1 MRDFDSIEEYKAHKM
16 EKHRQMVMKQN
27 VPYSVKVEM
36 SKSRIRDFIKE
47 CEKRNLNY
55 HVSVGGLDSIVL
67 AKLIESMGYDVPRVS
82 ASTLEDK
89 SIQAVHKEMGCIVVN
104 PLKSKVNIL
113 QEEGFPV
120 LSKKIANKIDTLAN
134 PSEKNKTVRHA
145 IITGECG
152 AQGHYATDSKMR
164 LPLTYLKLFGGLDAE
179 GAALGYGKPNFKVS
193 HKCCYYLK
201 EAPCDNWAKE
211 HNSVPFLGLMAS
223 EGGQRA
229 DALEENGCNYFGKT
243 TARSCP
249 FAFYF
254 HSDVVHLA
262 VDLGVH
268 IPEIYGEVKISKEPN
283 GFGDYEYS
291 TTGEQR
297 TGCSMCGFGIQLEER
312 PHRFDRLYER
322 NPKEWDFWMN
332 RCCKHEDGTP
342 YGWGEVLDYIGIKW
356 RDPEHWYLD
365 SEIIGQHSIFDYMDS
380 NGNMIEF
387 YKESEDNE
395 RAIHEKDIES
405 LKHRLAAIQEMG
417 GDSD

>member
-1 MRDFDSIEEYKAHKM
+1 MSQGFQTIEEYKAHKM
-16 EKHRQMVMKQN
+16 QKHEEMLQKQR
-27 VPYSVKVEM
+27 VPYSIKVKM
-36 SKSRIRDFIKE
+36 SEQRIRDFIEE
-47 CEKRNLNY
+47 CDTRGYNY

-67 AKLIESMGYDVPRVS
+67 AHLIERMGYDVPRVS
-82 ASTLEDK
+82 ASTLEDI
-89 SIQAVHKEMGCIVVN
+89 SIQRVHKEMGCIVVA
-104 PLKSKVNIL
+104 PLKSKIKIL

-120 LSKKIANKIDTLAN
+120 LSKKIANKIDTLAH
-134 PSEKNKTVRHA
+134 PTEKNKTVRHA

-152 AQGHYATDSKMR
+152 EQGHFATDSKMR
-164 LPLTYLKLFGGLDAE
+164 LPMTYLKLFGGLDKE
-179 GAALGYGKPNFKVS
+179 GEALGYKKPNFAVS

-249 FAFYF
+249 FAFYY

-268 IPEIYGEVKISKEPN
+268 IPEIYGEVKTSKEPN
-283 GFGDYEYS
+283 EFGDYEYY

-297 TGCSMCGFGIQLEER
+297 TGCSMCGFGIQLENR
-312 PHRFDRLYER
+312 PHRFDRLWER
-322 NPKEWDFWMN
+322 NPKEWEFWMLK
-332 RCCKHEDGTP
+332 CCKHEDGTE

-356 RDPEHWYLD
+356 RDPAHWWLE
-365 SEIIGQHSIFDYMDS
+365 SEVADQRTIFDYFTDS
-380 NGNMIEF
+380 GELIDR
-387 YKESEDNE
+387 SG
-395 RAIHEKDIES
+395 R
-405 LKHRLAAIQEMG
+405 
-417 GDSD
+417 

>member
-1 MRDFDSIEEYKAHKM
+1 MSDFQSVEEYKAHKA
-16 EKHRQMVMKQN
+16 EKHAEMLKKQR
-27 VPYSVKVEM
+27 VPYSIKRKM
-36 SKSRIRDFIKE
+36 SESRIRDFIHE
-47 CEKRNLNY
+47 CERRRLNY

-67 AKLIESMGYDVPRVS
+67 ATLIETMGYKVPRVS
-82 ASTLEDK
+82 ASSLEDK
-89 SIQAVHKEMGCIVVN
+89 SIQAVHKEMGCICVK
-104 PLKSKVNIL
+104 PIKSKVNIL

-120 LSKKIANKIDTLAN
+120 LSKKIANKIDTLSN
-134 PSEKNKTVRHA
+134 PTEKNKTVRHA

-164 LPLTYLKLFGGLDAE
+164 LPMTYLKLFGGLDAE
-179 GAALGYGKPNFKVS
+179 GAALGYQKPNFKVS

-201 EAPCDNWAKE
+201 EKPCDDWAKE

-249 FAFYF
+249 FAFYY
-254 HSDVVHLA
+254 HSDIVHLA

-268 IPEIYGEVKISKEPN
+268 IPEIYGEVKRSEEPN
-283 GFGDYEYS
+283 EFGDYEYY

-297 TGCSMCGFGIQLEER
+297 TGCSMCGFGIQLESR

-322 NPKEWDFWMN
+322 NPQEWDFWMN

-342 YGWGEVLDYIGIKW
+342 FGWGEVLDYIGIDW
-356 RDPEHWYLD
+356 RDPAHWWLK
-365 SEIIGQHSIFDYMDS
+365 SEIREQRTIFDYFTDD
-380 NGNMIEF
+380 GIFIET
-387 YKESEDNE
+387 S
-395 RAIHEKDIES
+395 
-405 LKHRLAAIQEMG
+405 MG
-417 GDSD
+417 GD

>member
-1 MRDFDSIEEYKAHKM
+1 MANKDSLEEYKEHKRL
-16 EKHRQMVMKQN
+16 KHEEMLKKQG
-27 VPYSVKVEM
+27 VPFDVKVKM
-36 SKSRIRDFIKE
+36 SKNRIRSFINE
-47 CEKRNLNY
+47 CDARGLNY

-67 AKLIESMGYDVPRVS
+67 AYLIKSMGIDVPLVS
-82 ASTLEDK
+82 ASMLEDK
-89 SIQAVHKEMGCIVVN
+89 SIQDVHKQMGCIVVK

-120 LSKKIANKIDTLAN
+120 LSKRIANKINTLAN
-134 PSEKNKTVRHA
+134 PTENNKTVRHA

-152 AQGHYATDSKMR
+152 EQGHFATNSKMQ
-164 LPLTYLKLFGGLDAE
+164 LPLTYLKLFGGLDEE

-201 EAPCDNWAKE
+201 EAPCDIWAKE

-249 FAFYF
+249 FAFYY
-254 HSDVVHLA
+254 HSDVVRLA
-262 VDLGVH
+262 IELNVP
-268 IPEIYGEVKISKEPN
+268 IPKIYGEVKTRINDSLPD
-283 GFGDYEYS
+283 GIEYY

-332 RCCKHEDGTP
+332 NCVVDVDGNK
-342 YGWGEVLDYIGIKW
+342 YGWGRVLDYIGIAW
-356 RDPEHWYLD
+356 RNPKHWYLND
-365 SEIIGQHSIFDYMDS
+365 EGIDGQANIFDY
-380 NGNMIEF
+380 
-387 YKESEDNE
+387 
-395 RAIHEKDIES
+395 
-405 LKHRLAAIQEMG
+405 L
-417 GDSD
+417 GD

>member
-1 MRDFDSIEEYKAHKM
+1 MTDFASIEDYKKHKQQ
-16 EKHRQMVMKQN
+16 KHQEMLMKQN
-27 VPYSVKVEM
+27 VPYSIKVRM
-36 SKSRIRDFIKE
+36 AQDRIRAFIEE
-47 CEKRNLNY
+47 CDRRDLNC

-67 AKLIESMGYDVPRVS
+67 GHLIRSMGYDEKRVPFVS

-89 SIQAVHKEMGCIVVN
+89 SIQQVHKEMGCIVVR

-113 QEEGFPV
+113 QDEGFPV
-120 LSKKIANKIDTLAN
+120 LSKKIANKIDTLAH
-134 PSEKNKTVRHA
+134 PTEKNKTVRHA

-152 AQGHYATDSKMR
+152 EQGHYATDSKMR
-164 LPLTYLKLFGGLDAE
+164 LPMTYLKLFGGLDKE
-179 GAALGYGKPNFKVS
+179 GAALGYGKPDFKVS

-254 HSDVVHLA
+254 HTDVVHLA

-268 IPEIYGEVKISKEPN
+268 IPDIYGNVKISEEKN
-283 GFGDYEYS
+283 DFGDYEYS

-297 TGCSMCGFGIQLEER
+297 TGCSMCGFGIQLESR

-322 NPKEWDFWMN
+322 NPQEWEFWMT
-332 RCCKHEDGTP
+332 RCCKDDDGQL
-342 YGWGEVLDYIGIKW
+342 YGWGKVLDYIGIPW
-356 RDPEHWYLD
+356 RDPEHWYLNPNG
-365 SEIIGQHSIFDYMDS
+365 EQIIGQMTIFDYMTD
-380 NGNMIEF
+380 NGLLIET
-387 YKESEDNE
+387 N
-395 RAIHEKDIES
+395 
-405 LKHRLAAIQEMG
+405 
-417 GDSD
+417 

>member
-1 MRDFDSIEEYKAHKM
+1 MPDFKSIEEYKEHKKQ
-16 EKHRQMVMKQN
+16 KHQEMLMKQMV
-27 VPYSVKVEM
+27 PYKIKVAM
-36 SKSRIRDFIKE
+36 AKDRIRDFIKE
-47 CEKRNLNY
+47 CDSRGLNY

-67 AKLIESMGYDVPRVS
+67 AKLIESIGYDVPRVS
-82 ASTLEDK
+82 ASSLEDK
-89 SIQAVHKEMGCIVVN
+89 SIQEVHREMGCINVN

-113 QEEGFPV
+113 QDEGFPV

-134 PSEKNKTVRHA
+134 PTEKNKTVRHA

-152 AQGHYATDSKMR
+152 EQGHFATDSKMR
-164 LPLTYLKLFGGLDAE
+164 LPLKYLKLFGGLDLE
-179 GAALGYGKPNFKVS
+179 GAALGYKKPNFKVS

-262 VDLGVH
+262 VDLNVH
-268 IPEIYGEVKISKEPN
+268 IPDIYGTVKISETKNE
-283 GFGDYEYS
+283 FGDYEYS

-297 TGCSMCGFGIQLEER
+297 TGCSMCGFGIQLESR

-322 NPKEWDFWMN
+322 NSKEWEFWMLK
-332 RCCKHEDGTP
+332 CCKHDDGTL
-342 YGWGEVLDYIGIKW
+342 YGWGEVLDYIGIPW
-356 RDPEHWYLD
+356 RDPEHWYLN
-365 SEIIGQHSIFDYMDS
+365 SEIIGQTTIFDFIDQ
-380 NGNMIEF
+380 NGNLIEV
-387 YKESEDNE
+387 N
-395 RAIHEKDIES
+395 
-405 LKHRLAAIQEMG
+405 
-417 GDSD
+417 

>member
-1 MRDFDSIEEYKAHKM
+1 MGFESIEEYKRHKM
-16 EKHRQMVMKQN
+16 QKHEEMVQKQI
-27 VPYSVKVEM
+27 VPYEQKVKM
-36 SKSRIRDFIKE
+36 SEQRVREFIHE
-47 CEKRNLNY
+47 CKKRGYNC

-67 AKLIESMGYDVPRVS
+67 AKFIESLGFDVPRVS
-82 ASTLEDK
+82 ASSLEDK
-89 SIQAVHKEMGCIVVN
+89 SIQAVHKEMGCINVK
-104 PLKSKVNIL
+104 PLKNKVSIL

-120 LSKKIANKIDTLAN
+120 LSKKIANKINTLAN
-134 PSEKNKTVRHA
+134 PTEKNKTVRHA

-164 LPLTYLKLFGGLDAE
+164 LPMRYLQLFGGLDTE

-193 HKCCYYLK
+193 SRCCYYLK
-201 EAPCDNWAKE
+201 EKPCDDWAKE

-249 FAFYF
+249 FAFYY

-268 IPEIYGEVKISKEPN
+268 IPEIYGEVHTDSDGN
-283 GFGDYEYS
+283 YY

-297 TGCSMCGFGIQLEER
+297 TGCSMCGFGIQLEDR

-322 NPKEWDFWMN
+322 NPKEWEFWMTK
-332 RCCKHEDGTP
+332 CCKHEDGTE
-342 YGWGEVLDYIGIKW
+342 YGWGEVLDYIGIPW
-356 RDPEHWYLD
+356 RDPKHWYLTAD
-365 SEIIGQHSIFDYMDS
+365 IKGQLNLFDYMTDD
-380 NGNMIEF
+380 GILIEV
-387 YKESEDNE
+387 E
-395 RAIHEKDIES
+395 
-405 LKHRLAAIQEMG
+405 G
-417 GDSD
+417 GDKA

>member
-1 MRDFDSIEEYKAHKM
+1 MGLDSLEEYKKHKA
-16 EKHRQMVMKQN
+16 EKHAEMVAKQN
-27 VPYSVKVEM
+27 VPYAQKVKM
-36 SKSRIRDFIKE
+36 SEQRIIEFIHE
-47 CEKRNLNY
+47 CKNRGLNY

-67 AKLIESMGYDVPRVS
+67 AKMIERLGFDVPRVS
-82 ASTLEDK
+82 ASSLEDR
-89 SIQAVHKEMGCIVVN
+89 SIQIVHKEMGCIVVN
-104 PLKSKVNIL
+104 PVKPKVRIL

-120 LSKKIANKIDTLAN
+120 LSKRIANKIDTLAN
-134 PSEKNKTVRHA
+134 PTEKNKTVRHA

-152 AQGHYATDSKMR
+152 AQGHFATDSKMR
-164 LPLTYLKLFGGLDAE
+164 LPLTYLKLFGGLDEE
-179 GAALGYGKPNFKVS
+179 GRKLGYQKPNFKVS

-201 EAPCDNWAKE
+201 EKPCDDWAKE

-268 IPEIYGEVKISKEPN
+268 IPDIYGDVKISDKTNE
-283 GFGDYEYS
+283 FGDHEYY

-297 TGCSMCGFGIQLEER
+297 TGCSMCGFGIQLETR

-322 NPKEWDFWMN
+322 NPKEWEFWMK
-332 RCCKHEDGTP
+332 RCCKHDDGTE
-342 YGWGEVLDYIGIKW
+342 YGWGEVLDYLGIPW
-356 RDPEHWYLD
+356 DDPAHWWLD
-365 SEIIGQHSIFDYMDS
+365 TEIKGQRTIFDYFTED
-380 NGNMIEF
+380 GTFIET
-387 YKESEDNE
+387 Y
-395 RAIHEKDIES
+395 
-405 LKHRLAAIQEMG
+405 
-417 GDSD
+417 

>member
-1 MRDFDSIEEYKAHKM
+1 MSEDYKTIEEYKEHKRL
-16 EKHRQMVMKQN
+16 KHEEMLKKQN
-27 VPYSVKVEM
+27 LPFSIKRRM
-36 SKSRIRDFIKE
+36 SENRIRSFIE
-47 CEKRNLNY
+47 EAQSRGLNT

-67 AKLIESMGYDVPRVS
+67 AYLIRFMGYTEKEIPFVS
-82 ASTLEDK
+82 ASSLEDA
-89 SIQAVHKEMGCIVVN
+89 SIQKVHKELGCIVVK

-120 LSKKIANKIDTLAN
+120 LSKKIANKINTIAN
-134 PSEKNKTVRHA
+134 PTEDNKTVRHA

-152 AQGHYATDSKMR
+152 EQGHYATNSKMQ
-164 LPLTYLKLFGGLDAE
+164 LPQRYLKLFGGLDKE
-179 GAALGYGKPNFKVS
+179 GEALGYGKPENFKVS

-229 DALEENGCNYFGKT
+229 DALEEHGCNYFGKT

-262 VDLGVH
+262 VDLNVH
-268 IPEIYGEVKISKEPN
+268 IPEIYGDVVISPEKN
-283 GFGDYEYS
+283 QFGDYEYS

-297 TGCSMCGFGIQLEER
+297 TGCSMCGFGIQLEKR

-322 NPKEWDFWMN
+322 NPKEWEYWMKK
-332 RCCKHEDGTP
+332 CCKDDNGEL
-342 YGWGEVLDYIGIKW
+342 YGWGRVLNYIGIAW
-356 RDPEHWYLD
+356 EDPEHWYLNANG
-365 SEIIGQHSIFDYMDS
+365 EQIKGQISVFDYM
-380 NGNMIEF
+380 
-387 YKESEDNE
+387 EDKTE
-395 RAIHEKDIES
+395 
-405 LKHRLAAIQEMG
+405 
-417 GDSD
+417 